1 MRAVRSLSLILMMTA
16 LAGGCS
22 PSASQVRNPQISRQ
36 SQPRQTIGITS
47 VMITAPTDAQPGLL
61 RDAFLHR
68 CAEITLADGYDS
80 FEVQSYL
87 ATEKPGH
94 SEASATIRMFPWR
107 TKSLGRNK
115 VFDARMLLAETTPEL
130 TEQ

>member
-1 MRAVRSLSLILMMTA
+1 MVTA

-22 PSASQVRNPQISRQ
+22 PSSSQTAAPQVSRQ
-36 SQPRQTIGITS
+36 SQPRPTIGITS
-47 VMITAPTDAQPGLL
+47 VMVTTPTAAQPGLL

-87 ATEKPGH
+87 ASEKPGH
-94 SEASATIRMFPWR
+94 SEASATIRMYPWR

-115 VFDARMLLAETTPEL
+115 VFDARMLLAQTTPEL